1 MDAKSALGRVTS
13 ALHVGGYEA
22 TRVAAM
28 AGLCQE
34 LAAGI
39 ETGENQNEEPG
50 LRSDDAGSGGGLG
63 EMTRRKREIVGL
75 TNERDFPHLVELALV
90 PGGFRSVFL
99 EFDAFHRERR
109 IPLRRGRS
117 REAEQLYI

>member
-50 LRSDDAGSGGGLG
+50 LRSDG
-63 EMTRRKREIVGL
+63 KRE
-75 TNERDFPHLVELALV
+75 EEEELDQND
-90 PGGFRSVFL
+90 G
-99 EFDAFHRERR
+99 DHQK
-109 IPLRRGRS
+109 
-117 REAEQLYI
+117 EQ